1 MGRAR
6 PIFGAICYVWGL
18 NIRGK
23 FQDRSSRASH
33 FCQVRDFGI
42 LGISDYLLGGLQ
54 PPALALGP
62 ICLQRYTQR
71 NTVYE
76 RGKFGFSVPFSL
88 GDMKAQILHF
98 LQWQRPHRSCGLR
111 SPDQKIVAAVMRY
124 FDVL

>member
-1 MGRAR
+1 MGRTR
-6 PIFGAICYVWGL
+6 LIFGATSYVWGL

-23 FQDRSSRASH
+23 FQGRSSRASH

-42 LGISDYLLGGLQ
+42 LSISDYLLGGLQ

-62 ICLQRYTQR
+62 TSLQRY
-71 NTVYE
+71 TVYE
-76 RGKFGFSVPFSL
+76 RGKFGFSGPFSF

-98 LQWQRPHRSCGLR
+98 LQWQSPHRSR
-111 SPDQKIVAAVMRY
+111 ATAKPSPDLKIVAAVMRY